1 MQYLVDTD
9 HLYKFD
15 AWSGAKA
22 RLDELVKHQ
31 AAYDYIEFYIDEWT
45 EMSEEPVTETEI
57 NDFLWLESDDL
68 LKQNGFLDENYNWTD
83 ED

>member
-1 MQYLVDTD
+1 MQYLVDTE
-9 HLYKFD
+9 LYQFD

-22 RLDELVKHQ
+22 RLDDLVQHKD
-31 AAYDYIEFYIDEWT
+31 AYDYIESYLEEWCA
-45 EMSEEPVTETEI
+45 MREEPMTETEI
-57 NDFLWLESDDL
+57 NDFLWFESDNL